1 MTSTISGDDNFDS
14 AGPFGITKLAS
25 GNFSNDAYFQYNFNT
40 SYTNFILVWNGVQ
53 TGTTSGSLN
62 FRLTD
67 SSGTLI
73 TSAEYNAD
81 YTLAET
87 LSTLSSQNNGHTS
100 GIMWIIGALDSGS
113 RTAMLTQTANS
124 RENYVQGNDQ
134 QFIMEFREVNNGIR
148 MYGPA
153 NFTDGQY
160 QVYGVQ

>member
-14 AGPFGITKLAS
+14 AGPFGITKLTS
-25 GNFSNDAYFQYNFNT
+25 GNFSNDAYFQYDFNS

-67 SSGTLI
+67 NTGTLI